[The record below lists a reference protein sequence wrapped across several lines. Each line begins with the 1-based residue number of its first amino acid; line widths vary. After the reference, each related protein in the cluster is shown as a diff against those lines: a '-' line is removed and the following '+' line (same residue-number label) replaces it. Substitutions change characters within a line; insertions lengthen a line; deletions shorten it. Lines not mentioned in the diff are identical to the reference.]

1 MQIKDHCQNVF
12 AMAGRHI
19 NNSRPSKKVFK
30 AYHALCCL
38 HQAKGKN
45 KRLCQALLS
54 DPTTLD
60 AFSECT
66 FNVLKGNAPIG
77 SKTAKKL
84 KKFRK
89 PLEFLVNKGKGR
101 KKKFKILTAPGQ
113 KGGFLISAILS
124 AVLPILSRLFFGKNV
139 D

>member
-1 MQIKDHCQNVF
+1 MT
-12 AMAGRHI
+12 GRYRKK
-19 NNSRPSKKVFK
+19 NRPSKKVFK

-45 KRLCQALLS
+45 KQLCQALLS
-54 DPTTLD
+54 DPTTID

-66 FNVLKGNAPIG
+66 FNVLKGNAPI
-77 SKTAKKL
+77 SAKVTKKL

-89 PLEFLVNKGKGR
+89 LLEFLVDKRTGR
-101 KKKFKILTAPGQ
+101 KRKFKILTAPGQ

-124 AVLPILSRLFFGKNV
+124 AVLPILSHLFFGKNV
-139 D
+139 N